1 MRKRLSRLAPTIIV
15 GVTALLVGACGDA
28 ESASGPVAAA
38 TPTPRI
44 IVITVTPT
52 PPPTPA
58 PTPELR
64 QTPTGQTPST
74 SLQNRSAT
82 PLPTER
88 VTPTAA
94 PPSTPAPIATPAPTE
109 PPRSVNRTPTAIV
122 PPPNA
127 RASVGRVATAE
138 GVDGLQRPVNET
150 TTFDPMQR
158 VYITVEFINVR
169 TGAELGFS
177 WRADEGCAGSF
188 TLAPQTAV
196 RRGFFAFYIDETEC
210 LGRYVVQIMVDGAA
224 HAETTFAIGAAQPI
238 G

>member
-15 GVTALLVGACGDA
+15 GVAALLIGACGDA
-28 ESASGPVAAA
+28 ESVPGPVAAA

-64 QTPTGQTPST
+64 QTPTRQTPST

-82 PLPTER
+82 PLPTAP

-94 PPSTPAPIATPAPTE
+94 PPSTPSPIATPAPTA
-109 PPRSVNRTPTAIV
+109 PPPAANRTPTAIV
-122 PPPNA
+122 PPDEA
-127 RASVGRVATAE
+127 RAFVGRLATAE
-138 GVDGLQRPVNET
+138 NVDGLQRPVGET
-150 TTFDPMQR
+150 STFEPMQR
-158 VYITVEFINVR
+158 VYISVEFVDVR
-169 TGAELGFS
+169 AGAELGFS
-177 WRADEGCAGSF
+177 WQAEEGCAGSF
-188 TLAPQTAV
+188 TLAPQTTM
-196 RRGFFAFYIDETEC
+196 RRGFFGFYIDETEC
-210 LGRYVVQIMVDGAA
+210 LGRYFVQILVDDVP
-224 HAETTFAIGAAQPI
+224 HAGITFSIGPAQPS

>member
-28 ESASGPVAAA
+28 EAPPGPVAAA

-44 IVITVTPT
+44 VVITVTPT

-58 PTPELR
+58 PTPEVR
-64 QTPTGQTPST
+64 QAPPDQSPSP

-94 PPSTPAPIATPAPTE
+94 PPSTPAPVATPAPTAA
-109 PPRSVNRTPTAIV
+109 PQPANRTPIAIV

-138 GVDGLQRPVNET
+138 EVDGLQRPVNET
-150 TTFDPMQR
+150 TRFDPMQR
-158 VYITVEFINVR
+158 VYISVEFVNVK

-177 WRADEGCAGSF
+177 WQADEGCAGSF

-196 RRGFFAFYIDETEC
+196 RRGFFAFFIDETEC
-210 LGRYVVQIMVDGAA
+210 LGRYVVQILVDGAA
-224 HAETTFAIGAAQPI
+224 HAEITFAIGAAQPI

>member
-1 MRKRLSRLAPTIIV
+1 MRKRLSRLAPAIIV
-15 GVTALLVGACGDA
+15 GVAALLVGACGDA
-28 ESASGPVAAA
+28 ESAAGPVAAA
-38 TPTPRI
+38 TPTPRV

-64 QTPTGQTPST
+64 QTPTRQAPST

-82 PLPTER
+82 PLPTVP

-94 PPSTPAPIATPAPTE
+94 PPSTPAPVAAPAPTE
-109 PPRSVNRTPTAIV
+109 PPRSANRTPTAIV

-127 RASVGRVATAE
+127 RAAVGRVATAE
-138 GVDGLQRPVNET
+138 DVDGLQRPVNET
-150 TTFDPMQR
+150 STFEPMQR
-158 VYITVEFINVR
+158 VYIAVEFVNVR
-169 TGAELGFS
+169 NGAELGFS
-177 WRADEGCAGSF
+177 WQADEGCAGSF
-188 TLAPQTAV
+188 TLAPQPAM

-210 LGRYVVQIMVDGAA
+210 LGRYVVQILVDGAA
-224 HAETTFAIGAAQPI
+224 HAGTTFSIGAAQPI